1 MACPQLS
8 PKPPRGGSGRWGRG
22 GQSRGVR
29 AGVRSAAKL
38 NCHLMLPFRQYTL
51 QRPKVPVGASA
62 GPGPLVPLAPR
73 SPAIVSRKNSGVSGV
88 SSCPFEGTRWY
99 VLFFRFILDFDLLD
113 IYKRLARH
121 RTLLT
126 GLLSSHDRSKLKLYY
141 TDRCPSELNSEPTT
155 ANGVRSA
162 VPKIKKKWEKD
173 DLFPTY

>member
-1 MACPQLS
+1 MRWTSLGSQGKLS
-8 PKPPRGGSGRWGRG
+8 PDAASSGRAP
-22 GQSRGVR
+22 S
-29 AGVRSAAKL
+29 
-38 NCHLMLPFRQYTL
+38 
-51 QRPKVPVGASA
+51 

-141 TDRCPSELNSEPTT
+141 TDRYPSELNSEPTT